1 MNNPVES
8 ELAERR
14 LEMRGDR
21 QCGNNDLKA
30 RGYMKKKLVFA
41 VGLLVCSFVGTA
53 YGQTTLKGAFKRTR
67 IGAAI
72 NARQING
79 QDPRAAG
86 IIATQFSTIS
96 PENDLKWER
105 LHPKPGVYN
114 FDIADKY
121 VELGEKNKMF
131 IVGHTLVWH
140 SQTPRWVF
148 QDDAGK
154 PVSRDELL
162 KRMKEHISTVV
173 GRYKGRIG
181 GWDVVNEALNE
192 DGTMRQSQWYK
203 IIGDDFIEKAFEFA
217 HEADPKAELYYNDY
231 SLENEPKRK
240 GAVEIV
246 KKLKAKG
253 IPIHAVGLQG
263 HDSLDWPTL
272 EQQDAT
278 ILAFKNLG
286 VKVAITELDVSVL
299 PSPDNQHSAD
309 ISATAEAKAAAMA
322 ALNPYT
328 AGLPEKAQQQ
338 LADRYR
344 DLFAVYM
351 KYRDTVERITFWG
364 VTDGDS
370 WKNGFP
376 VRGRT
381 DYPLLFDRE
390 GKPKPAFD
398 AVIKTASV
406 KKK

>member
-1 MNNPVES
+1 
-8 ELAERR
+8 
-14 LEMRGDR
+14 
-21 QCGNNDLKA
+21 
-30 RGYMKKKLVFA
+30 MKKATLFA
-41 VGLLVCSFVGTA
+41 VVVVCACVGA
-53 YGQTTLKGAFKRTR
+53 YGQATLKDAFKHTR

-79 QDPRAAG
+79 QDARAAG
-86 IIATQFSTIS
+86 IISTQFSTIS

-105 LHPKPGVYN
+105 IHPKPGVYN

-121 VELGEKNKMF
+121 VELGEKTKMF

-140 SQTPRWVF
+140 AQTPRWVF
-148 QDDAGK
+148 QDDAGN

-240 GAVEIV
+240 GAVELV

-253 IPIHAVGLQG
+253 IKIHAVGLQG

-272 EQQDAT
+272 EQQEAT
-278 ILAFKNLG
+278 ILAFKQLG
-286 VKVAITELDVSVL
+286 VKVAVTELDVSVL
-299 PSPDNQHSAD
+299 PSPDNQNSAD
-309 ISATAEAKAAAMA
+309 ISRTAEMKA

-344 DLFAVYM
+344 DLFTVYM

-381 DYPLLFDRE
+381 DYPLLFDRD
-390 GKPKPAFD
+390 GKPKLAFD
-398 AVIKTASV
+398 AVIKTAAT